1 MPWTDITQLTGAIL
15 VIVGA
20 ILPVVNPPGDA
31 PIFLRMTHG
40 SDDATR
46 KTLAQHIAV
55 YSFALLLGSMLF
67 GSFVLRLFDLSI
79 PVVQVAG
86 GAVVC
91 ALGWNL
97 LSDESKQ
104 PDVTVDPRQASLIA
118 MGRAFYPLTMPLTVD
133 PGVMSVAVTLGA
145 NHAHTLEK
153 VLVQLLAAIIG
164 AAIVAASV
172 LLTYRYAERF
182 AHWIG
187 HRGMMIV
194 LRLSAFI
201 VLSIGVQI
209 AWNGIKALL
218 LQIGIPAHAQ

>member
-1 MPWTDITQLTGAIL
+1 MPWSDFTQLAGAIL

-20 ILPVVNPPGDA
+20 ILPVVNPAGDA
-31 PIFLRMTHG
+31 PIFLRLTHG
-40 SDDATR
+40 ADDATR
-46 KTLAQHIAV
+46 RMLARHIAL

-97 LSDESKQ
+97 LNDDSKVA
-104 PDVTVDPRQASLIA
+104 DIADDPRQASLVA
-118 MGRAFYPLTMPLTVD
+118 MGRAFFPLTMPLTVD

-145 NHAHTLEK
+145 NHAHTLER
-153 VLVQLLAAIIG
+153 VLIQLLAAIFG
-164 AAIVAASV
+164 AAIVALSV

-209 AWNGIKALL
+209 AWNGVKALL

>member
-1 MPWTDITQLTGAIL
+1 MLWSDFTQLTGAIL
-15 VIVGA
+15 LIAGA

-31 PIFLRMTHG
+31 PLFLRMTHG
-40 SDDATR
+40 CDETTR
-46 KTLAQHIAV
+46 STLARHIAL

-67 GSFVLRLFDLSI
+67 GSFVLRMFDLSI

-97 LSDESKQ
+97 LNDDAQ
-104 PDVTVDPRQASLIA
+104 PDKSTIDPGQASRTALA
-118 MGRAFYPLTMPLTVD
+118 QSFYPLTMPLTVD

-145 NHAHTLEK
+145 NHAHTLER
-153 VLVQLLAAIIG
+153 VFIQFLAAIIG
-164 AAIVAASV
+164 AGVVALSV
-172 LLTYRYAERF
+172 LFTYRYAERV
-182 AHWIG
+182 AKWIG
-187 HRGMMIV
+187 HRGMMVV

-218 LQIGIPAHAQ
+218 LQIGIPAQAH